1 MIQGNVVITC
11 YQTLI
16 ANHKRSQACG
26 IDLGDSYVVT
36 GGEFSRRTVALYS
49 LTGTLTYLADLQV
62 DRYRHACSSFL
73 DSNGD
78 TVSLSLSTTKL
89 MIIISVP
96 ELFGYRWIWVRL
108 SFFHGDLR
116 AVDLVICRFSAL
128 SSRQFVSS
136 KCRKYCVCFWY
147 V

>member
-26 IDLGDSYVVT
+26 IDLGDRYVVT
-36 GGEFSRRTVALYS
+36 GGEFSMKKVTLYS
-49 LTGTLTYLADLQV
+49 LTGNPTDLADLQEG
-62 DRYRHACSSFL
+62 RERHACSSFL
-73 DSNGD
+73 DSNGV
-78 TVSLSLSTTKL
+78 TVSSSSSMPKFL
-89 MIIISVP
+89 IIISVP

-116 AVDLVICRFSAL
+116 AVDLVICRLSAL

>member
-36 GGEFSRRTVALYS
+36 GGEFSRRKVALYS
-49 LTGTLTYLADLQV
+49 LTGTLTYLADLQE

-73 DSNGD
+73 DSNGV
-78 TVSLSLSTTKL
+78 TVSSSSSMTKFL
-89 MIIISVP
+89 IIISVP
-96 ELFGYRWIWVRL
+96 EFIGDRWIWIRL

-116 AVDLVICRFSAL
+116 AVDLVKGRLSAFSSLRFI
-128 SSRQFVSS
+128 SS
-136 KCRKYCVCFWY
+136 KC
-147 V
+147 